1 MSDWAAKRFWSDVT
15 VDLRGSDYVIL
26 LDKRLVKTPAKATL
40 AVPSQA
46 MAEAIA
52 AEWEA
57 QDEKIDPQK
66 MPTTRSANA
75 ALDKVTPQRAEVA
88 QLIAAYGENDLL
100 CYRAPAPI
108 ELVDRQKEAWDPLLA
123 WAAETLDAPLRT
135 AEGVMHV
142 AQPANAVANLTA
154 CVAAQSP
161 FQLTALHDLVS
172 MSGSLVI
179 GLRHCDGPG
188 SPVLLPVA
196 REFPESSATSGLRF
210 SPGDYRVRRSRAI
223 VRKFVRSWDR
233 CWRCV
238 VQAR

>member
-15 VDLRGSDYVIL
+15 VDLRGEDYVIL

-57 QDEKIDPQK
+57 QGEKIDPRT

-75 ALDKVTPQRAEVA
+75 ALDKVTPQQAEVA
-88 QLIAAYGENDLL
+88 QLIAAYGEDDLL
-100 CYRAPAPI
+100 CYRAPSPE
-108 ELVDRQKEAWDPLLA
+108 ELLTRQKEAWDPLLA
-123 WAAETLDAPLRT
+123 WAAEHLDAPLRT
-135 AEGVMHV
+135 VEGVMHV

-154 CVAAQSP
+154 RVVTQSP
-161 FQLTALHDLVS
+161 FQLAALHDLVS

-179 GLRHCDGPG
+179 GL
-188 SPVLLPVA
+188 A
-196 REFPESSATSGLRF
+196 AQAEAFAI
-210 SPGDYRVRRSRAI
+210 GDLWTRSRLDELWQIEQWGQDDEADATASL
-223 VRKFVRSWDR
+223 KRSAFIHAHR
-233 CWRCV
+233 FYKMS
-238 VQAR
+238 

>member
-15 VDLRGSDYVIL
+15 VDLRGEDYVIL

-57 QDEKIDPQK
+57 QGEKIDPRT

-88 QLIAAYGENDLL
+88 QLIAAYGEDDLL
-100 CYRAPAPI
+100 CYRAPSPE
-108 ELVDRQKEAWDPLLA
+108 ELLTRQKQAWDPLLA
-123 WAAETLDAPLRT
+123 WAAQAFDAPLRT
-135 AEGVMHV
+135 TEGVMHV
-142 AQPANAVANLTA
+142 EQPANSVINLTA
-154 CVAAQSP
+154 GVTAQTS
-161 FQLTALHDLVS
+161 FQLAALHDLVS

-179 GLRHCDGPG
+179 GLAAQAGAFEIDD
-188 SPVLLPVA
+188 LW
-196 REFPESSATSGLRF
+196 T
-210 SPGDYRVRRSRAI
+210 RSRLDELWQIEHWGQDDDSDATAAL
-223 VRKFVRSWDR
+223 KQAAFFHADR
-233 CWRCV
+233 FYKLCFKN
-238 VQAR
+238 